1 MSTTK
6 LSKSW
11 LNTVKQS
18 NTERTAMIIDMLGI
32 SESDYN
38 DLWIDAGISYLV
50 NVIEVGE
57 WKEEFMNAPLFWKW
71 WLNHWKKWDARFIGY
86 TKEVPS
92 DQWAKL
98 YDDVHDVNGVDFKP
112 HAVVLE
118 QIFHKKVVM
127 ELTKRNYD

>member
-1 MSTTK
+1 MNTTK

-38 DLWIDAGISYLV
+38 DMWLDAGVYYLI

-57 WKEEFMNAPLFWKW
+57 WKDEFMNAPLFWKW
-71 WLNHWKKWDARFIGY
+71 WLNHWTKWDARFIGY
-86 TKEVPS
+86 SKEVS
-92 DQWAKL
+92 ADQWAKL
-98 YDDVHDVNGVDFKP
+98 YDDVHDIESVNFKP
-112 HAVVLE
+112 HAIILE
-118 QIFHKKVVM
+118 EVFHKEVVK
-127 ELTKRNYD
+127 ELTKGNHE